1 MDHAT
6 LMHLLMF
13 LAGVAAGFTDA
24 IAGGGGLIALPVLL
38 AAGVPPHQALATNK
52 LQASFGTFTAALN
65 YTRAGLMP
73 TGHLLLGI
81 AATAAGALSGALLV
95 RQLAADFLR
104 PLIIAMLALMFLY
117 MLFAPQARLEGGARR
132 LSPTLFYPL
141 AGLALRFYDGFFGPG
156 TGSFWI
162 LALLALAGLG
172 LKRATAQAKVFNFTS
187 NVAALALFAAS
198 GLVVWS
204 YGLLMGA
211 GQVVGALAGS
221 TLVQRRQA
229 RFIRLFFLL
238 AVGATILRLLW
249 TELSAAPS

>member
-13 LAGVAAGFTDA
+13 LAGIAAGFIDS
-24 IAGGGGLIALPVLL
+24 IAGGGGLIALPTLL

-65 YTRAGLMP
+65 YARIGLMP
-73 TGHLLLGI
+73 TGHLLLGV

-95 RQLAADFLR
+95 RHLAADFLR
-104 PLIIAMLALMFLY
+104 PLIIVMLALMFLY
-117 MLFAPQARLEGGARR
+117 MLLAPRTRLNESGPRLPQAA
-132 LSPTLFYPL
+132 FYPL
-141 AGLALRFYDGFFGPG
+141 AGLALGFYDGFFGPG

-162 LALLALAGLG
+162 MALLALAGFG
-172 LKRATAQAKVFNFTS
+172 LKHATAQAKVFNFTS
-187 NVAALALFAAS
+187 NVAAFALFAAS

-211 GQVVGALAGS
+211 GQVIGALAGS
-221 TLVQRRQA
+221 TLVERRHA

-249 TELSAAPS
+249 SELQSVLP

>member
-1 MDHAT
+1 
-6 LMHLLMF
+6 
-13 LAGVAAGFTDA
+13 
-24 IAGGGGLIALPVLL
+24 
-38 AAGVPPHQALATNK
+38 
-52 LQASFGTFTAALN
+52 
-65 YTRAGLMP
+65 
-73 TGHLLLGI
+73 
-81 AATAAGALSGALLV
+81 
-95 RQLAADFLR
+95 
-104 PLIIAMLALMFLY
+104 

-132 LSPTLFYPL
+132 LSPTLFYLL
-141 AGLALRFYDGFFGPG
+141 AGLVLGFYDGFFGPG

-162 LALLALAGLG
+162 LALLALAGLR

-221 TLVQRRQA
+221 TLVRRRQA